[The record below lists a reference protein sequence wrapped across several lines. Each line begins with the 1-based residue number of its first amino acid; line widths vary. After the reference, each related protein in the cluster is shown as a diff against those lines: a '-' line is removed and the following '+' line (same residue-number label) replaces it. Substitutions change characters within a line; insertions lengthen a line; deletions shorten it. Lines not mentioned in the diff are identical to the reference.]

1 MDLKES
7 LVWKSMSDEFF
18 GQEVDIIFG
27 LKYYDEVIQGQRSNV
42 DACVMDK
49 TGKIHEESMTLLK
62 LDVVLK
68 N

>member
-1 MDLKES
+1 
-7 LVWKSMSDEFF
+7 MSDEFF

-49 TGKIHEESMTLLK
+49 AGKIHEESMTLLK